1 VNVFTPS
8 RELQERLRAFYKT
21 SQPYA
26 GHLAAEEEAY
36 FNRYLSLIE
45 RYGAQAQRL
54 LDAGCGTGLSTRL
67 LSERGRRVVGVDLS
81 ELFLKEGKQRQGE
94 NGLPLAAADILA
106 LPFQDESFDLV
117 SSYLVVEFLPDVEK
131 GLEEM
136 CRVVR
141 QQGFLIIIAPNL
153 LSPLWPLRDFFRMLA
168 GGAARPVW
176 CETPGKALK
185 TAWRNLCAS
194 VRKAFQRRPRFLYRE
209 PDLSCETVVGRDS
222 DSVYL
227 VCPTDLTRFLKARG
241 FRILRSG
248 SKSGLIEK
256 LFPFFAVAVEVVA
269 QKE

>member
-1 VNVFTPS
+1 MNVFSPPQ
-8 RELQERLRAFYKT
+8 ELRERLRNFYK
-21 SQPYA
+21 SSRPYA

-45 RYGAQAQRL
+45 RYGAQARML

-67 LSERGRRVVGVDLS
+67 LSEKGRRAVGVDLS
-81 ELFLKEGKQRQGE
+81 ELFLKEGKKRHGE
-94 NGLPLAAADILA
+94 NGLLLAAADILA

-117 SSYLVVEFLPDVEK
+117 SSYLVVEFLPDIEK

-136 CRVVR
+136 CRVLRRDGLLV
-141 QQGFLIIIAPNL
+141 IIAPNL

-168 GGAARPVW
+168 GGPARPVW

-185 TAWRNLCAS
+185 TAWRNLC
-194 VRKAFQRRPRFLYRE
+194 VLVQKAFQRRPQFLYRE
-209 PDLSCETVVGRDS
+209 PDLTCETVVGRDS
-222 DSVYL
+222 DSAYL
-227 VCPTDLTRFLKARG
+227 VCPTDLTRFLKERG

-248 SKSGLIEK
+248 SRSGLIEK